1 MYLKFFKNTNSIIKN
16 KKTLIIIG
24 MFSIFIQNFKNSILM
39 KILGIGSNYV
49 TDKSE
54 IAAKKEGK
62 KFIFSKPETALAV
75 NCDVTYPSFTNELIY
90 EVELVIKIGKEGKNI
105 SVEEANSYISEI
117 AVGIDYTA
125 NDILVDTRSRKHPWE
140 FAKGFDGA
148 APISNFQP
156 ISNFSDLTNINFDLK
171 INGEQKQASN
181 TGFMINNFADII
193 SYISTYMTLQS
204 GDLIFTGTPAL
215 GKGEIFKGDRL
226 ECAIENEVILDFKMI

>member
-1 MYLKFFKNTNSIIKN
+1 
-16 KKTLIIIG
+16 
-24 MFSIFIQNFKNSILM
+24 M

-49 TDKSE
+49 VDLKD
-54 IAAKKEGK
+54 IPKKKKDK
-62 KFIFSKPETALAV
+62 KFIFSKPASSLAA
-75 NCDVTYPSFTNELIY
+75 NRDVEYPSSISNELIY
-90 EVELVIKIGKEGKNI
+90 EVELVIKIGKKGKNI
-105 SVEEANSYISEI
+105 AKEAANSFISEL

-125 NDILVDTRSRKHPWE
+125 TDILKEARESKHPWE

-148 APISNFQP
+148 APISEFQP

-181 TGFMINNFADII
+181 TSFMINNFADII
-193 SYISTYMTLQS
+193 AYISTYMTLQP

-226 ECAIENEVILDFKMI
+226 QCAIEGELMLDFKMI